1 MMLEVTDLMLLTVV
15 IAIGV
20 YWWRAPSVYALALRS
35 ARQHCRKLELA
46 FLDDSVALSRLWVK
60 RDDEGRLRLW
70 RVYQFEFTAT
80 GGERYRGQVR
90 TLGYTVEA
98 IDMPPY
104 RVEPEPPP
112 TLH

>member
-1 MMLEVTDLMLLTVV
+1 MRLEITDLLLLTVI
-15 IAIGV
+15 IAV
-20 YWWRAPSVYALALRS
+20 AAYWWRAPSVYALALRS

-60 RDDEGRLRLW
+60 RDQNGRLRLW
-70 RVYQFEFTAT
+70 RAYQFEFTAT
-80 GGERYRGQVR
+80 GGERYRGYVR
-90 TLGYTVEA
+90 TLGYAVEA

-104 RVEPEPPP
+104 RVEPDPPP